1 MANAID
7 IADNLIR
14 EELPKIINESLP
26 VIAPIYNMINNTSIS
41 VKRNEAIGRGF
52 VVQHLFGCGLAGLV
66 QSANPL
72 GPAFLTGTE
81 LPQSKFLDEAGADL
95 APFPTAVA
103 SPHTSTLKRQLT
115 LQMSTGNF
123 SLPTTW
129 FTADALTASQ
139 LSQIAREV
147 KAVGDLRA
155 LTEAQSFFMASD
167 NVLAR
172 IASYTSG
179 NETDGYFTFKIATGS
194 GRVQFF
200 RIGMMVDVLDHAGS
214 GSSSTPN
221 FGTDTTGTDVKNWSD
236 GTAAYIPLVVAD
248 VDYLSGVIKIAATTG
263 EDIEATDLAGD
274 AVENDDFIVLRDSG
288 LVSGREM
295 RTWGLEDWM
304 KDGTSGN
311 EYIMGGSSGNAA
323 LDIATYSQFKSQVV
337 AVNGPLTETVMNGY
351 VGGFLDAYPG
361 VALDTIITTMG
372 VTLKFLE
379 QPGLYNNRMF
389 FDRDAK
395 ALNYKGGW
403 QAVNYSFNGSTYNW
417 IISPMC
423 LSGRLYATKF
433 KGDNIRRYVPPKVG
447 GSDSRIGGDIEFLA
461 PLAGGSSIFQV
472 ARNSSGQSLAVLEA
486 PFWQYGLVCP
496 IDVRGVKLTDLTES
510 IMS

>member
-1 MANAID
+1 MTTYAID

-26 VIAPIYNMINNTSIS
+26 TIAPIYNMIENSSIA

-52 VVQHLFGCGLAGLV
+52 VVEHLFGCGLAGLV

-72 GPAFLTGTE
+72 GPDFLTGTA
-81 LPQSKFLDEAGADL
+81 LPQSKFLNTSSADL

-103 SPHTSTLKRQLT
+103 TPHTSTLKRQLT

-129 FTADALTASQ
+129 FTGDALTASQ
-139 LSQIAREV
+139 ISQITREV

-155 LTEAQSFFMASD
+155 LTEAQSFFMSSNNA
-167 NVLAR
+167 LCQ
-172 IASYTSG
+172 IASYSSAG
-179 NETDGYFTFKIATGS
+179 EASGYFTCKVKAGTG
-194 GRVQFF
+194 RTQFF
-200 RIGMMVDVLDHAGS
+200 RIGMMVDVYFNNG
-214 GSSSTPN
+214 GVPYW
-221 FGTDTTGTDVKNWSD
+221 GTTGGTSYMNTTDAGIPWATNYV
-236 GTAAYIPLVVAD
+236 PLVVAD
-248 VDYLSGVIKIAATTG
+248 VDYISGTIKIAAV
-263 EDIEATDLAGD
+263 AGTH
-274 AVENDDFIVLRDSG
+274 LDSG
-288 LVSGREM
+288 TVHGNAASDDCWIILSNCGTVSGREM

-304 KDGTSGN
+304 AKEGQ
-311 EYIMGGSSGNAA
+311 IMGGSGGTPGTAA
-323 LDIATYSQFKSQVV
+323 LDLDSYSQFKSQVV

-361 VALDTIITTMG
+361 ANLDTIITTTG

-403 QAVNYSFNGSTYNW
+403 QAVNYSFNGATYKW

-433 KGDNIRRYVPPKVG
+433 AGGNVRRYVPPKVG